1 MRAIKMARLPKYALF
16 KISAE
21 NKATTIKVER
31 VEDKL
36 SMLELISQW
45 MVIAGIF
52 LMVNGFL
59 LFLLTM

>member
-1 MRAIKMARLPKYALF
+1 MRVIKMARLPKYMLF
-16 KISAE
+16 KVSSE
-21 NKATTIKVER
+21 NKGNMIKVEN
-31 VEDKL
+31 VEENYT
-36 SMLELISQW
+36 MLEIISQG

>member
-1 MRAIKMARLPKYALF
+1 MARLPKYMLF
-16 KISAE
+16 KVSAE
-21 NKATTIKVER
+21 NKGNTIKVEN
-31 VEDKL
+31 VEENYT
-36 SMLELISQW
+36 MLEIISQG